1 MSVEIRRFPM
11 PGEPLAAYTKWVS
24 TIPEFNHLSEK
35 ELKEVWKLRSATE
48 LTQSTRKYCDKDLVR
63 YVDSVTPKEALAK
76 YIGIPPVELEY
87 HYFN

>member
-1 MSVEIRRFPM
+1 MSVKIERFPM
-11 PGEPLAAYTKWVS
+11 PGEPPFAYKKWYFS
-24 TIPEFNHLSEK
+24 TNDFDPDKI
-35 ELKEVWKLRSATE
+35 EVDSWKIRSARE
-48 LTQSTRKYCDKDLVR
+48 LAGKGFRRYDDKDLER